1 MKMNRYIFSLLII
14 SFVAL
19 FAVPSLQSFD
29 TQCIWTGVDK
39 IVAVGDIHGD
49 YDNFTT
55 ILKNTGIIS
64 SNGHWKAGCTHFVQT
79 GDVLDRGPDA
89 RKVLDLI
96 MKLEKEAEKAGG
108 MVHFLLGNHEE
119 MNITGI
125 ALDQPGYVTPE
136 QFVSFLPEKYRR
148 RKEQEFIKKSEASPS
163 DKEKSLTAYWSRI
176 IREDEQARQIYTE
189 NFNKKYGGWILQH
202 NVVIMINDIVFV
214 HGGISTKFSKW
225 KLSGINN
232 RARYELSE
240 IQNARLRNTSLAI
253 DFEIVFQSDGPL
265 WYRELARQDEKYFK
279 TEVDTILENLKA
291 RAMVIAH
298 TPKTGIAAS
307 VESLSRFDK
316 RLWVID
322 TGISKAYGGILSAL
336 IIKNGEFFV
345 WSENNE

>member
-1 MKMNRYIFSLLII
+1 MKTNRCIFSLLII

-108 MVHFLLGNHEE
+108 MVHFLIGNHEE

-125 ALDQPGYVTPE
+125 ALDP
-136 QFVSFLPEKYRR
+136 
-148 RKEQEFIKKSEASPS
+148 
-163 DKEKSLTAYWSRI
+163 D
-176 IREDEQARQIYTE
+176 
-189 NFNKKYGGWILQH
+189 
-202 NVVIMINDIVFV
+202 M
-214 HGGISTKFSKW
+214 
-225 KLSGINN
+225 
-232 RARYELSE
+232 
-240 IQNARLRNTSLAI
+240 
-253 DFEIVFQSDGPL
+253 
-265 WYRELARQDEKYFK
+265 
-279 TEVDTILENLKA
+279 
-291 RAMVIAH
+291 
-298 TPKTGIAAS
+298 
-307 VESLSRFDK
+307 
-316 RLWVID
+316 
-322 TGISKAYGGILSAL
+322 
-336 IIKNGEFFV
+336 
-345 WSENNE
+345 